1 MQAGHAVYQGVIGHK
16 RFVPSEHGF
25 SYRLSQFWLDSALLN
40 KADLAT
46 VGISLNRFAALSYR
60 RRDYLAGAENIFQAV
75 CDKVML
81 LSCQATP
88 EITPQT
94 TPKSTTE
101 TTIVKVFILTPLAN
115 YGVFFSPLT
124 LYYCYDIQHRLRYL
138 LAEVSNTPWN
148 ERHYYLQ
155 TIQQKQRHYKH
166 DKAFHVSPFNP
177 IDMQYHWQITPP
189 NNTLLCQ
196 ITNFS
201 QQQKVFSAWLKLYRY
216 DLTKTWRRQWL
227 IRTPWQNVQNLMRIY
242 WHALRLLIKRVPI
255 HHHPGTKDNNA

>member
-1 MQAGHAVYQGVIGHK
+1 MPNSSPLSQSAIYVGQVIHK
-16 RFVPSEHGF
+16 RFQPRKHSFNSTLYMLALDVDEIEKRPKNQGIFGF
-25 SYRLSQFWLDSALLN
+25 AWYHPL
-40 KADLAT
+40 
-46 VGISLNRFAALSYR
+46 RFVEK
-60 RRDYLAGAENIFQAV
+60 DYLRSEPDSLSRRIKN
-75 CDKVML
+75 KVMQL
-81 LSCQATP
+81 EGYADI
-88 EITPQT
+88 ER
-94 TPKSTTE
+94 
-101 TTIVKVFILTPLAN
+101 ILMVVQVRCFGL
-115 YGVFFSPLT
+115 YFSPVNF
-124 LYYCYDIQHRLRYL
+124 YFCYDKQQQCTQM

-155 TIQQKQRHYKH
+155 TIQQKQRHFKH